1 MAAVDD
7 AWVVDVEDPGW
18 REAVQWAGAFI
29 AGFRSEQT
37 RRSYRRDLE
46 CWFAFCAV
54 HGLHPFRGL
63 RRTHV
68 ELYLREL
75 EGTTPDLSRCTLYRR
90 VSTLSSWFRWLEDE
104 DVIVGNPAARVRR
117 PQRHPAPQPWLNRN
131 ELTDL
136 LSAAEDEGGD
146 VYALVCLLAL
156 NGLRVS
162 EACHADISDV
172 GGSRYQPTLLIV
184 GKGDK
189 PAEVVLN
196 PRTQQAIDAAVAVR
210 RDGPLLRNRCGRRMQ
225 PHNAGTAIN
234 RLARIA
240 GITRRV
246 TPHALRRSYITI
258 GLLQG
263 VPLRDMQRAAR
274 HVKADTTVGYD
285 QSDRSF
291 HRDPTFVLMAATA
304 R

>member
-1 MAAVDD
+1 M
-7 AWVVDVEDPGW
+7 VDVEAVVVDIDEPGW
-18 REAVQWAGAFI
+18 REAMQWAGAFV
-29 AGFRSEQT
+29 AGFKSDQT

-46 CWFAFCAV
+46 CWFGFCAI
-54 HGLHPFRGL
+54 HSLHPFRGL
-63 RRTHV
+63 RRTHL
-68 ELYLREL
+68 ELYLRQL
-75 EGTTPDLSRCTLYRR
+75 ETQDPAPSRCTLYRR
-90 VSTLSSWFRWLEDE
+90 ISTLSSWFRWLEDE
-104 DVIVGNPAARVRR
+104 DVIIGNPAARVRR
-117 PQRHPAPQPWLNRN
+117 PQRHASPQPWLNRN

-146 VYALVCLLAL
+146 VYALTCLLAL

-162 EACHADISDV
+162 EACGAGLNDL
-172 GGSRYQPTLLIV
+172 GGAPYQPTLRIV

-196 PRTQQAIDAAVAVR
+196 PRTQQAIDAAIGER
-210 RDGPLLRNRCGRRMQ
+210 RDGPLLRNEWLRRMQ
-225 PHNAGTAIN
+225 PHNAAAIVR
-234 RLARIA
+234 RLARTA
-240 GITRRV
+240 GITHRV

-291 HRDPTFVLMAATA
+291 HRDSTFVLMAATA

>member
-1 MAAVDD
+1 MVDVSV
-7 AWVVDVEDPGW
+7 VVDVEEPGW
-18 REAVQWAGAFI
+18 REAVAWAGAFV
-29 AGFRSEQT
+29 AGFSSDQT

-46 CWFAFCAV
+46 CWFAFCAS
-54 HGLHPFRGL
+54 HSLHPFAGL

-68 ELYLREL
+68 ELYLRQL
-75 EGTTPDLSRCTLYRR
+75 EALEPPPARCTLYRR

-104 DVIVGNPAARVRR
+104 DVLVGNPAARVRR
-117 PQRHPAPQPWLNRN
+117 PQRHPSPQPWLNRN

-136 LSAAEDEGGD
+136 LSAAEDEAGD
-146 VYALVCLLAL
+146 VYALTCLLAL

-162 EACHADISDV
+162 EACGADVTDL
-172 GGSRYQPTLLIV
+172 GGARYQPTLRIV

-196 PRTQQAIDAAVAVR
+196 PRTQQAIDAAVGQR
-210 RDGPLLRNRCGRRMQ
+210 RNGPLLRNEWQRRMQ
-225 PHNAGTAIN
+225 PHNAAAIVN
-234 RLARIA
+234 RLARTG
-240 GITRRV
+240 GITHRV

-263 VPLRDMQRAAR
+263 VPLRDKQRAAR

>member
-1 MAAVDD
+1 MVDTAV
-7 AWVVDVEDPGW
+7 VVDVEEPGW
-18 REAVQWAGAFI
+18 REAVQWAGAFV
-29 AGFRSEQT
+29 AGFTSDQT
-37 RRSYRRDLE
+37 RRGYRRDLQ
-46 CWFAFCAV
+46 CWFAFCAS
-54 HGLHPFRGL
+54 HSLHPFRGL

-68 ELYLREL
+68 ELYLRQL
-75 EGTTPDLSRCTLYRR
+75 EAGDPAPSRCTLYRR

-104 DVIVGNPAARVRR
+104 EIMVGNPAARVRR
-117 PQRHPAPQPWLNRN
+117 PQRHPSPQPWLNRN

-146 VYALVCLLAL
+146 VYALTCLLAL

-162 EACHADISDV
+162 EACGADVTDLA
-172 GGSRYQPTLLIV
+172 GARYQPTLRIV

-189 PAEVVLN
+189 PAEIVLN
-196 PRTQQAIDAAVAVR
+196 PRTQQAIDAAVGQR
-210 RDGPLLRNRCGRRMQ
+210 RDGPLLRNEWQRRMQ
-225 PHNAGTAIN
+225 PHNAAAVIN
-234 RLARIA
+234 RLARTA
-240 GITRRV
+240 GITHRV

>member
-1 MAAVDD
+1 MVEGEAV
-7 AWVVDVEDPGW
+7 VVVNDEAGW
-18 REAVQWAGAFI
+18 REAMQCAGAFI
-29 AGFRSEQT
+29 AGFKSEQT
-37 RRSYRRDLE
+37 RRSYRRDLD
-46 CWFAFCAV
+46 CWFGFCAI
-54 HGLHPFRGL
+54 HSLHPFRGL
-63 RRTHV
+63 RRTHL
-68 ELYLREL
+68 ELYLRQL
-75 EGTTPDLSRCTLYRR
+75 ERQDPTPSRCTLYRR
-90 VSTLSSWFRWLEDE
+90 ISTLSSWFRWLEDE
-104 DVIVGNPAARVRR
+104 DIIIGNPAARVRR
-117 PQRHPAPQPWLNRN
+117 PQRHPSPQPWLNRN

-136 LSAAEDEGGD
+136 LSAAEDEAGD
-146 VYALVCLLAL
+146 AYALTCLLAL

-162 EACHADISDV
+162 EACGADINDL
-172 GGSRYQPTLLIV
+172 GGARYQPTLRIV

-196 PRTQQAIDAAVAVR
+196 PRTQQAIDGAIGGR
-210 RDGPLLRNRCGRRMQ
+210 RDGPLLRNEWLRRMQ
-225 PHNAGTAIN
+225 PHNAAAIVS
-234 RLARIA
+234 RLARTA
-240 GITRRV
+240 GITHRV

>member
-1 MAAVDD
+1 MADVAAV
-7 AWVVDVEDPGW
+7 VIDVEEPGW
-18 REAVQWAGAFI
+18 REAVQWAGAFV
-29 AGFRSEQT
+29 AGFRSQQT
-37 RRSYRRDLE
+37 RRGYRRDLE
-46 CWFAFCAV
+46 CWFAFCAS
-54 HGLHPFRGL
+54 HSLHPFRGL
-63 RRTHV
+63 RRTHL
-68 ELYLREL
+68 ELYLRQL
-75 EGTTPDLSRCTLYRR
+75 EAQEPAPSRCTLYRR
-90 VSTLSSWFRWLEDE
+90 ISTLSSWFRWLEDE
-104 DVIVGNPAARVRR
+104 DVLVGNPAARVRR
-117 PQRHPAPQPWLNRN
+117 PQRHPSPQPWLNRN

-136 LSAAEDEGGD
+136 LAAAEDEGGD
-146 VYALVCLLAL
+146 VYALTCLLAL

-162 EACHADISDV
+162 EACSADIADL
-172 GGSRYQPTLLIV
+172 GGARYQPTLRIV

-189 PAEVVLN
+189 PTEVVLN
-196 PRTQQAIDAAVAVR
+196 PRTQQAIDAAVGQR
-210 RDGPLLRNRCGRRMQ
+210 RDGPLLRNEWQRRMQ
-225 PHNAGTAIN
+225 PHNAAAIIN
-234 RLARIA
+234 RLARTG
-240 GITRRV
+240 GITHHI